1 MSTQDSDA
9 VQEFLGINLPHHSTI
24 SQARITALREGIR
37 GDVAPTSLVSFSSS
51 GIVALIG
58 PLPSALQVAEGLDE
72 ISSCVIIATD
82 GGEAGQTET
91 RDINGR
97 TAAIIFGRPTSIS
110 GYLGNLEITLSREEG
125 DMCVAKSMGLAD
137 DAIDVVLDLSREP
150 LLTQDVLPVGYFA
163 PRGDNDALLIA
174 CESIPDLKGQFQKPR
189 YVQYNADIC
198 AHGARGI
205 KGCRR
210 CLDVCPA
217 DALSSIGEKISV
229 ETHLC
234 HGLGACTS
242 SCPTGALSY
251 SYPNRADSLNQLRR
265 VITSFRERT
274 TAAPDILFF
283 GADEDLT
290 ELSAAVN
297 DLPDEVIPWKVEE
310 LGSVGPEIWLSCLAY
325 GAKTV
330 MMLQT
335 SDTPLSVLTEI
346 AKQIKQMSALISALG
361 RSSHAIGL
369 IALDEDFEAN
379 CRQPVAGTNDDGGRF
394 ASYGVME
401 RKRAVYHAAMD
412 HLIDEAAYVREEI
425 PLPNGTPFGEV
436 LIDSN
441 KCTLCMGC
449 VAVCPAGA
457 LIDNKERPCLSFIEW
472 NCVQCGLCENTCP
485 EKAITL
491 NPRLLADSNARM
503 ARRVLNEE
511 EPFKC
516 VECGKPFTTQSMVSR
531 MEEKLSGHRMFSGDG
546 IRRLR
551 LCEDCRVK
559 DMFKDGG

>member
-110 GYLGNLEITLSREEG
+110 GYLGNFEITLSREEG
-125 DMCVAKSMGLAD
+125 DMGVAKSMGLAD

-210 CLDVCPA
+210 CLDVCPS

-274 TAAPDILFF
+274 TAAPGILFF

-346 AKQIKQMSALISALG
+346 SKQIKQMSALISALG
-361 RSSHAIGL
+361 RSSQAIGL

-379 CRQPVAGTNDDGGRF
+379 CRQPVAGTNDDGRRF
-394 ASYGVME
+394 ASYGGME
-401 RKRAVYHAAMD
+401 EKRAVFRAAID
-412 HLIDEAAYVREEI
+412 HLIDEAASVPEEI

-503 ARRVLNEE
+503 ARRALNEE

-531 MEEKLSGHRMFSGDG
+531 MRKN
-546 IRRLR
+546 
-551 LCEDCRVK
+551 CRDIECFRGTGLGV
-559 DMFKDGG
+559 

>member
-110 GYLGNLEITLSREEG
+110 GYLGNFEITLSREEG
-125 DMCVAKSMGLAD
+125 DMGVAKSMGLAD

-150 LLTQDVLPVGYFA
+150 LLTHDVLPVGYFA

-346 AKQIKQMSALISALG
+346 AKQIKQ
-361 RSSHAIGL
+361 
-369 IALDEDFEAN
+369 
-379 CRQPVAGTNDDGGRF
+379 
-394 ASYGVME
+394 
-401 RKRAVYHAAMD
+401 
-412 HLIDEAAYVREEI
+412 
-425 PLPNGTPFGEV
+425 
-436 LIDSN
+436 
-441 KCTLCMGC
+441 
-449 VAVCPAGA
+449 
-457 LIDNKERPCLSFIEW
+457 
-472 NCVQCGLCENTCP
+472 
-485 EKAITL
+485 
-491 NPRLLADSNARM
+491 RL
-503 ARRVLNEE
+503 
-511 EPFKC
+511 
-516 VECGKPFTTQSMVSR
+516 
-531 MEEKLSGHRMFSGDG
+531 
-546 IRRLR
+546 
-551 LCEDCRVK
+551 
-559 DMFKDGG
+559 

>member
-1 MSTQDSDA
+1 M
-9 VQEFLGINLPHHSTI
+9 
-24 SQARITALREGIR
+24 
-37 GDVAPTSLVSFSSS
+37 
-51 GIVALIG
+51 
-58 PLPSALQVAEGLDE
+58 
-72 ISSCVIIATD
+72 
-82 GGEAGQTET
+82 
-91 RDINGR
+91 
-97 TAAIIFGRPTSIS
+97 
-110 GYLGNLEITLSREEG
+110 
-125 DMCVAKSMGLAD
+125 
-137 DAIDVVLDLSREP
+137 
-150 LLTQDVLPVGYFA
+150 
-163 PRGDNDALLIA
+163 
-174 CESIPDLKGQFQKPR
+174 
-189 YVQYNADIC
+189 
-198 AHGARGI
+198 
-205 KGCRR
+205 
-210 CLDVCPA
+210 
-217 DALSSIGEKISV
+217 
-229 ETHLC
+229 
-234 HGLGACTS
+234 
-242 SCPTGALSY
+242 SY
-251 SYPNRADSLNQLRR
+251 SYPNRADLLNQLRR
-265 VITSFRERT
+265 VIASFREQT
-274 TAAPDILFF
+274 ITAPSILFF
-283 GADEDLT
+283 GGEEGPT

-335 SDTPLSVLTEI
+335 SDTPSSVLTEI
-346 AKQIKQMSALISALG
+346 SKQIKQMSALISALG
-361 RSSHAIGL
+361 RPSDAIGL
-369 IALDEDFEAN
+369 IALDERFEAN
-379 CRQPVAGTNDDGGRF
+379 CRQPEARSNDDGGRF
-394 ASYGVME
+394 ASYGGME
-401 RKRAVYHAAMD
+401 EKRAVFRAAID
-412 HLIDEAAYVREEI
+412 HLIDEAANVPEEI
-425 PLPNGTPFGEV
+425 SLPNGTPFGEV